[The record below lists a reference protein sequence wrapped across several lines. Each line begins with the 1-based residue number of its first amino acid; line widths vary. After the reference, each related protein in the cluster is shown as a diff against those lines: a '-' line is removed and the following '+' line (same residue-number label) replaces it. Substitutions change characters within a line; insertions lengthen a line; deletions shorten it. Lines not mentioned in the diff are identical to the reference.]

1 MSKYTTGEIAKLC
14 GVSVRTV
21 QYYDSRS
28 ILVPSELSEGGR
40 RLYSE
45 DDLKQMRIICF
56 LREAGLPI
64 NSISALFA
72 EEHPEKIISLLLDR
86 QEQTLRETI
95 AEEQK
100 KLDIIESIKREL
112 KEMDNFSVASINDI
126 AYVME
131 NKKELRKMRWLLVL
145 TGIPV
150 TTLQWVSIVLW
161 ITNGLWWLF
170 AVWACVSGC
179 EGFTFSIMLL
189 SFPRRQKALHQIV
202 LRVCSAV
209 LGGAVLLDDLV
220 YLIPQAVCLVHVVD
234 ADVNEGRRD
243 RLARCRVLGEIAE
256 RTGHLLTLNPSGGAH
271 GVPLQK
277 LRRHYG
283 STAYGFQPVPGFLV
297 DFLCL
302 KLTAVTLGGG
312 EKIMGLWHIYTAHI
326 WDVENLERSAARI
339 AAFHLVGKGFLFASC
354 ARSGAALSAQII

>member
-72 EEHPEKIISLLLDR
+72 EEHPEKIISILLDR

-170 AVWACVSGC
+170 AVWACVALPWAIIVSRYYYKHVAYIC
-179 EGFTFSIMLL
+179 PECHKVFR
-189 SFPRRQKALHQIV
+189 PRFREMFWAYHTPKMRRLTCPDCGRKGLCV
-202 LRVCSAV
+202 E
-209 LGGAVLLDDLV
+209 V
-220 YLIPQAVCLVHVVD
+220 Y
-234 ADVNEGRRD
+234 
-243 RLARCRVLGEIAE
+243 AE
-256 RTGHLLTLNPSGGAH
+256 SEDKHNG
-271 GVPLQK
+271 
-277 LRRHYG
+277 
-283 STAYGFQPVPGFLV
+283 
-297 DFLCL
+297 
-302 KLTAVTLGGG
+302 
-312 EKIMGLWHIYTAHI
+312 
-326 WDVENLERSAARI
+326 
-339 AAFHLVGKGFLFASC
+339 
-354 ARSGAALSAQII
+354 